1 MNISYNNLLKKLIDK
16 GMTKT
21 EFAHALGISSN
32 TMAKISKN
40 QPISMETL
48 LKICNYLQCDSFDEV
63 VSSEK
68 DTTN

>member
-63 VSSEK
+63 VSFEK
-68 DTTN
+68 ETAN

>member
-48 LKICNYLQCDSFDEV
+48 LKICNYLQGDSFDEV
-63 VSSEK
+63 VSFEK
-68 DTTN
+68 ETTN

>member
-1 MNISYNNLLKKLIDK
+1 MNISYNNLLKKLIDR
-16 GMTKT
+16 GMSKT

-48 LKICNYLQCDSFDEV
+48 MKICNYLQCDSFDEV
-63 VSSEK
+63 VTFEK
-68 DTTN
+68 KAAD

>member
-48 LKICNYLQCDSFDEV
+48 LKICNYLLCDSFDEV
-63 VSSEK
+63 VSFEK
-68 DTTN
+68 ETTN